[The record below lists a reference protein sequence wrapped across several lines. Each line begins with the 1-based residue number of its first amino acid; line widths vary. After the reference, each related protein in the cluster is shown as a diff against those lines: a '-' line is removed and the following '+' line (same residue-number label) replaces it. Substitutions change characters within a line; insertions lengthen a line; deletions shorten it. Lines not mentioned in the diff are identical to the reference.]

1 MDNRKAAHSIIY
13 GLCCIVGAI
22 IFGSIILR
30 ICCAIAAI
38 IFFVAS
44 AVLCEGEV
52 AQGLKYTLS
61 AVVVGFFVFFCGY
74 VCYSVKLFMTFSIIA
89 MVLGVILAVGGV
101 VFTVIILYYMLKP
114 APQAPTPTYNYQ
126 NQNTVYT
133 EQYSRP
139 IDDGEKNYDL
149 LEKVHGENVLKYSY
163 EKDICLFEY
172 GYTHLAGNGG
182 KTLKFVQEPDNPYD
196 SEAVAIYLGAN
207 KIGYVYRNDKVQKMI
222 NDWIRRGEYFT
233 GYLNKFSVA
242 DKKATFKIGF
252 YKPLSCYPSKTYSLV
267 RTGKKID
274 DFETR
279 AGNLLECDVGDCVS
293 VSSSYS
299 DSYVVFQYDCTA
311 EIGELPKSAENFLGE
326 YDDKDIIGVIREI
339 DDENEA
345 APKAKVEIYVTG

>member
-1 MDNRKAAHSIIY
+1 MSVEIKIASVIFLAFAVITSITAF
-13 GLCCIVGAI
+13 AI
-22 IFGSIILR
+22 SKWKKSALSKSRTSERSPIL
-30 ICCAIAAI
+30 
-38 IFFVAS
+38 
-44 AVLCEGEV
+44 
-52 AQGLKYTLS
+52 LS
-61 AVVVGFFVFFCGY
+61 VSFVFFVVLASAG
-74 VCYSVKLFMTFSIIA
+74 FMVTLIGIILHPIFA
-89 MVLGVILAVGGV
+89 VLGVALCVVSIVIVVILNKTIGS
-101 VFTVIILYYMLKP
+101 FDENITESRSDY
-114 APQAPTPTYNYQ
+114 TNSYQ
-126 NQNTVYT
+126 KQSTAYT
-133 EQYSRP
+133 RQHNRP
-139 IDDGEKNYDL
+139 VSDGEKNYNL
-149 LEKVHGENVLKYSY
+149 LDEVHGENVLKYSY

-207 KIGYVYRNDKVQKMI
+207 KLGYVYRNDKVQKMI
-222 NDWIRRGEYFT
+222 NDWMRRGEYFT

-299 DSYVVFQYDCTA
+299 DSYIVFQYDCTA

>member
-1 MDNRKAAHSIIY
+1 MSDEME
-13 GLCCIVGAI
+13 
-22 IFGSIILR
+22 
-30 ICCAIAAI
+30 IALA
-38 IFFVAS
+38 
-44 AVLCEGEV
+44 
-52 AQGLKYTLS
+52 
-61 AVVVGFFVFFCGY
+61 VFFAFAGITLIT
-74 VCYSVKLFMTFSIIA
+74 VFA
-89 MVLGVILAVGGV
+89 ILQWK
-101 VFTVIILYYMLKP
+101 KP
-114 APQAPTPTYNYQ
+114 APQKSQTSERSPILLSVLFVLFVVLASAGFMVTLIGIILHPIFAVLGVALCVVSIVIVVILNKTIGSFDENITESQSDYTNSYQ
-126 NQNTVYT
+126 KQSTAYARQHN
-133 EQYSRP
+133 RP
-139 IDDGEKNYDL
+139 VSDGEKNYNL
-149 LEKVHGENVLKYSY
+149 LDDVHGENVLKYSY

-172 GYTHLAGNGG
+172 GYAHLAGNGG

-207 KIGYVYRNDKVQKMI
+207 KLGYVYRNDKVQKMI
-222 NDWIRRGEYFT
+222 NDWMRRGEYFT

-311 EIGELPKSAENFLGE
+311 EIGELPKSAENFLNGYE
-326 YDDKDIIGVIREI
+326 DEDIIGIIREI
-339 DDENEA
+339 DDESEA
-345 APKAKVEIYVTG
+345 APKAKVEIYRIN

>member
-52 AQGLKYTLS
+52 AQGLKFTLS
-61 AVVVGFFVFFCGY
+61 AVVVGFFMFFCGY
-74 VCYSVKLFMTFSIIA
+74 VCYSVKLFMTLSIIA

-101 VFTVIILYYMLKP
+101 VFSVIILYYMLKP
-114 APQAPTPTYNYQ
+114 APQAPTPTYSYQ
-126 NQNTVYT
+126 NQSTAYT
-133 EQYSRP
+133 GQYSRP
-139 IDDGEKNYDL
+139 ISDGEKNYDL
-149 LEKVHGENVLKYSY
+149 LEKVRGENVLKYSY
-163 EKDICLFEY
+163 ENNLCLSGD
-172 GYTHLAGNGG
+172 GYMHLAGNGG
-182 KTLKFVQEPDNPYD
+182 KTLKFVQEPNNPYD
-196 SEAVAIYLGAN
+196 SGAVAIYLGAD
-207 KIGYVYRNDKVQKMI
+207 KLGYVYRNDQVQKMI

-252 YKPLSCYPSKTYSLV
+252 YKPLSRYPSKTYSLV

-274 DFETR
+274 DFDTR
-279 AGNLLECDVGDCVS
+279 ADNLLECDVGDCVS
-293 VSSSYS
+293 ISSLWS
-299 DSYVVFQYDCTA
+299 DSYVVFQYDSTA
-311 EIGELPKSAENFLGE
+311 EIGELPKNAENFLNGYE
-326 YDDKDIIGVIREI
+326 DEDIIGIIREI
-339 DDENEA
+339 DDESEA
-345 APKAKVEIYVTG
+345 APKAKVEIYRIN

>member
-1 MDNRKAAHSIIY
+1 MSVEIKIASVIFLAFAVITSITAF
-13 GLCCIVGAI
+13 AI
-22 IFGSIILR
+22 SKWKKSALSKSRTSERSPIL
-30 ICCAIAAI
+30 
-38 IFFVAS
+38 
-44 AVLCEGEV
+44 
-52 AQGLKYTLS
+52 LS
-61 AVVVGFFVFFCGY
+61 VSFVFFVVLAVSG
-74 VCYSVKLFMTFSIIA
+74 FMGGFIGAFLHPVFIA
-89 MVLGVILAVGGV
+89 LGVLIGITSDVLL
-101 VFTVIILYYMLKP
+101 IILNNIDGLFNENSTENLRNGYTSSQKTQSA
-114 APQAPTPTYNYQ
+114 APIQHN
-126 NQNTVYT
+126 
-133 EQYSRP
+133 RP
-139 IDDGEKNYDL
+139 VSDGEKNYNL
-149 LEKVHGENVLKYSY
+149 LDEVHGENVLKYSY

-172 GYTHLAGNGG
+172 GYAHLAGNGG

-207 KIGYVYRNDKVQKMI
+207 KLGYVYRNDKVQKMI

-252 YKPLSCYPSKTYSLV
+252 YKPFSCYPSKTYSLV

-339 DDENEA
+339 DDENES